1 MQTLKPQQGLK
12 ELEKRLNQADKRLEE
27 LIALNKL
34 SQAISS
40 TMDVDKILEI
50 ILSET
55 TTQIDAFHS
64 SIMLLQKNAPD
75 AFTTLARQKKEIV
88 ASSLDKT
95 CRTIAGWVL
104 KSRTPLLVEDI
115 LADSRFKGLQ
125 TISDKLQS
133 VLAYPMISKDN
144 IIGVMVF
151 QNLKEHSVF
160 TEENQRIISIFASQ
174 SAQVLENAQLYQM
187 LADSNIKLEEANRT
201 LEQRVAERTEQLN
214 QKKIQLEKTLKELRE
229 SQNQLVMKEK
239 MASLGNLVAGIAH
252 EINNPIGAINS
263 AADVITRCNNKI
275 NDALRGSESTEK
287 MNKNQKLQ
295 QILNLV
301 AQNSKVIQESGQRIS
316 KIVKSLKNFARLDN
330 AEFQQADIHEGIDNT
345 LALLHHE
352 LKDMITIIKDY
363 GKIPLIYCYPIQL
376 NQVFMNVLL
385 NAIQA
390 IETEGII
397 KIKTFSDDGNVH
409 IKISDTGK
417 GIPHEHLNKIFDPG
431 FTKKGVGVG
440 TGLGLSTCYN
450 IIQMH
455 KGEIKVASEVGKG
468 TTLTIILPLK

>member
-1 MQTLKPQQGLK
+1 MPTLKSQQNIE
-12 ELEKRLNQADKRLEE
+12 ELEKRLSQADKRLRE
-27 LIALNKL
+27 LNALNKL

-40 TMDVDKILEI
+40 TMDVGKIMEI
-50 ILSET
+50 ILSEA

-75 AFTTLARQKKEIV
+75 VFTTLVRQKKAKIT
-88 ASSLDKT
+88 SSLDRS

-104 KSRTPLLVEDI
+104 KNRKCLLMKDI
-115 LADSRFKGLQ
+115 IADPRFEGLGI
-125 TISDKLQS
+125 ISDELQS
-133 VLAYPMISKDN
+133 VLAYPMISKNN

-151 QNLKEHSVF
+151 QNLKGQSVF
-160 TEENQRIISIFASQ
+160 TEENQRIISIIASQ

-187 LADSNIKLEEANRT
+187 LAASNVKLEEANLT

-214 QKKIQLEKTLKELRE
+214 RKKIQLEKALKELQE
-229 SQNQLVMKEK
+229 SQNQLIMKEK

-275 NDALRGSESTEK
+275 NEILKEKDLTE
-287 MNKNQKLQ
+287 NANQHQKLQ
-295 QILNLV
+295 QILNLID
-301 AQNSKVIQESGQRIS
+301 QNGMVIQESGQRVS

-330 AEFQQADIHEGIDNT
+330 AEFQKADIHEGIDNT
-345 LALLHHE
+345 LTLLHHE
-352 LKDMITIIKDY
+352 LKDKITIIKDY

-376 NQVFMNVLL
+376 NQVFMNILL

-390 IETEGII
+390 IENDGII

-440 TGLGLSTCYN
+440 TGLGLSTSYN

-455 KGEIKVASEVGKG
+455 KGEIRVESEVGKG
-468 TTLTIILPLK
+468 TTFTIILPMK

>member
-1 MQTLKPQQGLK
+1 MPTLKSQQNIE
-12 ELEKRLNQADKRLEE
+12 ELEERLNQADKRLRE
-27 LIALNKL
+27 LNALNKL

-40 TMDVDKILEI
+40 TMDVDKIMEI
-50 ILSET
+50 ILAET

-75 AFTTLARQKKEIV
+75 FFTTLARQKKAKIT
-88 ASSLDKT
+88 SSLDKS

-104 KSRTPLLVEDI
+104 KNRKSLIVKDI
-115 LADSRFKGLQ
+115 LADPRFEGLG
-125 TISDKLQS
+125 IINDELQS
-133 VLAYPMISKDN
+133 VLAQPMISKGN
-144 IIGVMVF
+144 IIGVIVF
-151 QNLKEHSVF
+151 QNLKGQSVF
-160 TEENQRIISIFASQ
+160 TEENQRIISIIASQ

-187 LADSNIKLEEANRT
+187 LAASNFKLEEANLT

-214 QKKIQLEKTLKELRE
+214 RKKIQLEKALKELQE
-229 SQNQLVMKEK
+229 SQNQLIMKEK

-275 NDALRGSESTEK
+275 NEILKEKDLTE
-287 MNKNQKLQ
+287 NANQYQKLE
-295 QILNLV
+295 QIINLIN
-301 AQNSKVIQESGQRIS
+301 QNGMVIQESGQRVS

-330 AEFQQADIHEGIDNT
+330 AEFQKADIHEGIDNT

-352 LKDMITIIKDY
+352 LKDKITIIKDY
-363 GKIPLIYCYPIQL
+363 GKVPLIYCYPIQL
-376 NQVFMNVLL
+376 NQVFMNILL

-390 IETEGII
+390 IENEGII
-397 KIKTFSDDGNVH
+397 KIKTFSGDGNVR

-417 GIPHEHLNKIFDPG
+417 GIPPEHLNKIFDPG

-440 TGLGLSTCYN
+440 TGLGLSTSYN

-455 KGEIKVASEVGKG
+455 KGEIRVESEVGKG
-468 TTLTIILPLK
+468 TTLTLILPMK